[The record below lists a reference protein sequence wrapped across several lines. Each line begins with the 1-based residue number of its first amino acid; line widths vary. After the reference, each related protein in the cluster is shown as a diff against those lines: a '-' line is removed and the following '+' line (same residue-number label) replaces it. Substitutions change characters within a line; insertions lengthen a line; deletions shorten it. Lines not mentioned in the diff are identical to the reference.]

1 MTVTKPPVPVEDN
14 LAQDLMDILIQATYL
29 RQNQITSIMTELV
42 PYIVE
47 RDHKILT
54 HGYETGRASV

>member
-1 MTVTKPPVPVEDN
+1 MTEATTPPVPQEDN
-14 LAQDLMDILIQATYL
+14 LAQDLVNMLTKL
-29 RQNQITSIMTELV
+29 GMTPGQQQKLLDELV

-54 HGYETGRASV
+54 HGYQSGRASA